1 MTTARV
7 TEKKIKVDDAIDR
20 EMVYD
25 KVKNKIYYKAS
36 EGQTVRATELI
47 KYCTTMDVPKEGDVL
62 MDACRNET
70 GIVDDNMRWLEI
82 AQSVRRR
89 ETP

>member
-1 MTTARV
+1 M
-7 TEKKIKVDDAIDR
+7 EK
-20 EMVYD
+20 MVYD

-36 EGQTVRATELI
+36 EGQTVRATELL

-70 GIVDDNMRWLEI
+70 GIVNDNMGWLGI
-82 AQSVRRR
+82 AQSARRR
-89 ETP
+89 E